1 MKMKR
6 IFLTEEQIQYINE
19 NVFMSKDKV
28 NLKNKT
34 IGLEYNNDGKNKNAI
49 TGSDSLKTDKMH
61 QNNGDTYEVTLKD
74 GTICYN
80 ITSIKGTEV
89 MHFFKKVWAEKK
101 KDGAQYDVDMNGEKI
116 KMNLTMEE
124 DKVLKF
130 LQQFCKKIGY
140 VVNYVKNSKFPK
152 DVEFTGISLYPI
164 PSSSKFNDLMCN
176 ELIKYNLPINGM
188 QLQKIDSS
196 IIEKDLSN
204 IQRDE
209 DFIEKNKDFFDGK
222 YSSNAEDGTVN
233 SQINGAINKF
243 DTRHIIAPLIEEIN
257 QIVKQIDII
266 YRNTK
271 KLKIGMGKRQLS
283 NLLNHYNNYVD
294 KLNEIKEAT
303 KYINSKGEVS
313 KQRFNNILTTYKGT
327 KEPSRE
333 EQTEIILAV
342 LKNNFGKNIKK
353 TEYPIQKWDLTKFEI
368 KNLSNSIRMGIK
380 NIYNINNRDIEKVQE
395 ELARIKGT
403 IFVMFDDN
411 VSGGA
416 TLSDIVRVCKENGI
430 EYVIPITFGEMSEK
444 WTMGRI
450 ILNKPKMNNGHTV
463 WNTIS

>member
-1 MKMKR
+1 
-6 IFLTEEQIQYINE
+6 
-19 NVFMSKDKV
+19 MSKDKV

-34 IGLEYNNDGKNKNAI
+34 IGLEYNDDGKNKNAI
-49 TGSDSLKTDKMH
+49 TGADSLKTDKMH

-116 KMNLTMEE
+116 TMNLTMEE

-164 PSSSKFNDLMCN
+164 PSSSRFNDLICD

-196 IIEKDLSN
+196 IIKKDLSN

-209 DFIEKNKDFFDGK
+209 DFIEQNKDFFDGK
-222 YSSNAEDGTVN
+222 YSSDAEDGTVN

-243 DTRHIIAPLIEEIN
+243 DTRHTIAPLIEEIN
-257 QIVKQIDII
+257 QIVKQID
-266 YRNTK
+266 
-271 KLKIGMGKRQLS
+271 
-283 NLLNHYNNYVD
+283 
-294 KLNEIKEAT
+294 
-303 KYINSKGEVS
+303 
-313 KQRFNNILTTYKGT
+313 
-327 KEPSRE
+327 
-333 EQTEIILAV
+333 
-342 LKNNFGKNIKK
+342 
-353 TEYPIQKWDLTKFEI
+353 
-368 KNLSNSIRMGIK
+368 
-380 NIYNINNRDIEKVQE
+380 
-395 ELARIKGT
+395 
-403 IFVMFDDN
+403 
-411 VSGGA
+411 
-416 TLSDIVRVCKENGI
+416 
-430 EYVIPITFGEMSEK
+430 VI
-444 WTMGRI
+444 
-450 ILNKPKMNNGHTV
+450 
-463 WNTIS
+463 